1 VGLPAKPQGAAV
13 EKAGEN
19 LLFVYAAIATHENL
33 SSGEIV
39 AATDLPENVVRYALK
54 AGFDAGF
61 IRQSDDGRYR
71 MVPLWYHT
79 VINHL
84 TRKNLLHE

>member
-1 VGLPAKPQGAAV
+1 M
-13 EKAGEN
+13 
-19 LLFVYAAIATHENL
+19 YAAIATHENL

-71 MVPLWYHT
+71 LVPLWSHT